1 MNPIIIIPAYNPP
14 DLFPQLINRLNE
26 ITTIPIIV
34 IDDGSI
40 PLISL
45 KNSNLT
51 LLRNSKN
58 RGKGYSLVKAF
69 HYTYN
74 RGYSHAVTLDADF
87 QHDPQLVDSFIKI
100 HEDTSIVLGRRDFNK
115 EMPIHRRLSNKITS
129 SIISYICGKRI
140 LDSQCG
146 YRRYKLSD
154 VCSEKFIENG
164 FQFESEVLIKL
175 LIGNKTSLQHL
186 TIPTIYRKENT
197 SMNNFWDTIRF
208 IRLIIRTIF
217 KYSDN

>member
-14 DLFPQLINRLNE
+14 DLFPQLINRLYE
-26 ITTIPIIV
+26 LTSIPIIV

-40 PLISL
+40 PII
-45 KNSNLT
+45 NLHEGDYI

-69 HYTYN
+69 HYAYK

-87 QHDPQLVDSFIKI
+87 QHDPRLLDSFMDI
-100 HEDTSIVLGRRDFNK
+100 HEDISIVLGRRNFNK
-115 EMPIHRRLSNKITS
+115 QMPIHRRLSNKITS
-129 SIISYICGKRI
+129 SIISYICGKMI

-154 VCSEKFIENG
+154 VCSETFIENG

-175 LIGNKTSLQHL
+175 LAENKTSLEHL
-186 TIPTIYRKENT
+186 PIPTIYEKENS
-197 SMNNFWDTIRF
+197 SMNNFWDTIKF
-208 IRLIIRTIF
+208 IRLIIRTMAN
-217 KYSDN
+217 Y

>member
-14 DLFPQLINRLNE
+14 DLFPQLITRLYK
-26 ITTIPIIV
+26 ITAIPIIV
-34 IDDGSI
+34 IDDGSV
-40 PLISL
+40 PLIYL
-45 KNSNLT
+45 KNSKLT
-51 LLRNSKN
+51 LLRNSNN

-69 HYTYN
+69 HYSYN

-87 QHDPQLVDSFIKI
+87 QHDPQLLDSFMKI
-100 HEDTSIVLGRRDFNK
+100 HEDISIVLGRRNFK
-115 EMPIHRRLSNKITS
+115 REMPIHRRLSNKITS

-154 VCSEKFIENG
+154 VCSETFIENG

-186 TIPTIYRKENT
+186 TIPTIYDRENT
-197 SMNNFWDTIRF
+197 SMNNIWDTIRF

-217 KYSDN
+217 KYSDH

>member
-14 DLFPQLINRLNE
+14 DLLTQLISRLHE
-26 ITTIPIIV
+26 MTTIPIAV
-34 IDDGSI
+34 IDDGSM
-40 PLISL
+40 PLINL
-45 KNSNLT
+45 NDSNLT
-51 LLRNSKN
+51 LLRNSTN

-74 RGYSHAVTLDADF
+74 RGYSHAVTIDADF
-87 QHDPQLVDSFIKI
+87 QHDPQLLDSFMKI
-100 HEDTSIVLGRRDFNK
+100 HEDISIVIGRRDFNK

-154 VCSEKFIENG
+154 VCSETFIENG

-175 LIGNKTSLQHL
+175 LGKNKMSLQHL
-186 TIPTIYRKENT
+186 NIPTIYEKENT

-208 IRLIIRTIF
+208 IRLIIRTMF
-217 KYSDN
+217 KYSDH